1 VYLCLTCFCADSH
14 CYSVWYQ
21 VISFPSLSTG
31 LWVPNF
37 PSDFPGIEHV
47 VGYESM
53 SIDPDD
59 FEGKLV
65 LIIGRG
71 EQFILSRKST
81 FMVLNR
87 AKFLFRSYD
96 YL

>member
-1 VYLCLTCFCADSH
+1 
-14 CYSVWYQ
+14 
-21 VISFPSLSTG
+21 
-31 LWVPNF
+31 
-37 PSDFPGIEHV
+37 
-47 VGYESM
+47 M

-96 YL
+96 YFYEHRDNDGSICNCDVM

>member
-1 VYLCLTCFCADSH
+1 
-14 CYSVWYQ
+14 
-21 VISFPSLSTG
+21 
-31 LWVPNF
+31 
-37 PSDFPGIEHV
+37 
-47 VGYESM
+47 M

-71 EQFILSRKST
+71 EQFILSRKAT

-87 AKFLFRSYD
+87 ANFLFRSYD
-96 YL
+96 DL

>member
-1 VYLCLTCFCADSH
+1 
-14 CYSVWYQ
+14 
-21 VISFPSLSTG
+21 
-31 LWVPNF
+31 
-37 PSDFPGIEHV
+37 
-47 VGYESM
+47 M

-81 FMVLNR
+81 CMVLNR

-96 YL
+96 YLSIVKMMAAFATVMSVV